1 MRKRQ
6 KIFLIVS
13 VVALLI
19 CSTISIFAALPSGD
33 QTNGSSA
40 SVLFTESD
48 CRLLM
53 EGLLAQADLQLPMQS
68 ILDCFILTVSKT
80 DNTYTY
86 YLYCNYPNR
95 EVSASFKPKFYK
107 SDKTSGVGYGGYVI
121 SPVNGVILVKR
132 AVSVTASGG
141 FGAKLLDFYLN
152 TQIEGLGRGRQFEAS
167 EVVLAYRNSSGEV
180 ITFGSA
186 GVYGSSSALMYEA
199 SASIMRDMAQSWI
212 NARNVKRDGLPA
224 APSDSTC
231 TISPEEESSIYQ
243 AGYNAGEIHGY
254 MVGHQ
259 EGESEG
265 KNIGYQDGYSKG
277 YESGNVDGYQ
287 SGHADGYQT
296 GYNAGNEAGYNNGY
310 KTGYD
315 FASQKIGPEQYSVGY
330 EEGYT
335 VGHSDGYREGFNFA
349 MLNPPEGMKLDIPAI
364 ISSITGSVGSFLTT
378 AFNIEIF
385 GINIAGLL
393 SVLILVAFV
402 FIIVKVIK
410 GGGK

>member
-40 SVLFTESD
+40 SVLYTESD

-53 EGLLAQADLQLPMQS
+53 EGLIAQADLQLPFNAV
-68 ILDCFILTVSKT
+68 LDCFILTVSKT

-86 YLYCNYPNR
+86 HIYSNYPNR
-95 EVSASFKPKFYK
+95 VTTLSPTFYK
-107 SDKTSGVGYGGYVI
+107 SDNSSGVGYGGYI
-121 SPVNGVILVKR
+121 IAQSGGIILAKR
-132 AVSVTASGG
+132 NVSVTAQGG
-141 FGAKLLDFYLN
+141 LGSKIEDFSL
-152 TQIEGLGRGRQFEAS
+152 TKRIEGLGYGKQLPAS
-167 EVVLAYRNSSGEV
+167 EVVLAYMGTSGEV
-180 ITFGSA
+180 ITFGSS

-224 APSDSTC
+224 APSDGTC

-254 MVGHQ
+254 IVGHE
-259 EGESEG
+259 EGESQG
-265 KNIGYQDGYSKG
+265 RNIGFQEGYETGYS
-277 YESGNVDGYQ
+277 
-287 SGHADGYQT
+287 
-296 GYNAGNEAGYNNGY
+296 AGNQAGYDNGY
-310 KTGYD
+310 KSGYD
-315 FASQKIGPEQYSVGY
+315 FASQKIGPEQYSIGHAEGYSQGHSEGFSEGY
-330 EEGYT
+330 ET
-335 VGHSDGYREGFNFA
+335 GYRYGAINNPQGTPVT
-349 MLNPPEGMKLDIPAI
+349 LNIPSI
-364 ISSITGSVGSFLTT
+364 ITSITSSVGSFLTS
-378 AFNIEIF
+378 AFDIEIF
-385 GINIAGLL
+385 GINVAGLL

-402 FIIVKVIK
+402 LIIVHVTK
-410 GGGK
+410 GGK

>member
-6 KIFLIVS
+6 KIFLLVS
-13 VVALLI
+13 IVALLI
-19 CSTISIFAALPSGD
+19 CSSISIFAALPSGD

-40 SVLFTESD
+40 SVLYTESD

-53 EGLLAQADLQLPMQS
+53 EGLIAQADLQLPFNAV
-68 ILDCFILTVSKT
+68 LDCFILTVSKT

-86 YLYCNYPNR
+86 HIYSNYPNR
-95 EVSASFKPKFYK
+95 VTTLSPTFYK
-107 SDKTSGVGYGGYVI
+107 SDNSSGVGYGGYI
-121 SPVNGVILVKR
+121 IAQSGGIILAKR
-132 AVSVTASGG
+132 HVSVTAQGG
-141 FGAKLLDFYLN
+141 LGSKIEDFSL
-152 TQIEGLGRGRQFEAS
+152 TKRVEGLGYGKQLPAS
-167 EVVLAYRNSSGEV
+167 EVVLAYMGTSGEV
-180 ITFGSA
+180 ITFGSS
-186 GVYGSSSALMYEA
+186 GVYGDSSALMYEA

-224 APSDSTC
+224 GGDGTC

-254 MVGHQ
+254 MVGHE
-259 EGESEG
+259 EGESQG
-265 KNIGYQDGYSKG
+265 KNIGFQDGYDVG
-277 YESGNVDGYQ
+277 YETGFASGNE
-287 SGHADGYQT
+287 A
-296 GYNAGNEAGYNNGY
+296 GYNSGYSAGNEAGYNNGY

-364 ISSITGSVGSFLTT
+364 ISSITGSVGSFLTP

>member
-1 MRKRQ
+1 MRNRQ
-6 KIFLIVS
+6 KIFLLVS
-13 VVALLI
+13 IVALLI
-19 CSTISIFAALPSGD
+19 CSCISIFAALPSGD

-40 SVLFTESD
+40 SVLYTESD

-86 YLYCNYPNR
+86 YLYCNYLNR
-95 EVSASFKPKFYK
+95 QVSESFNPLFYK
-107 SDKTSGVGYGGYVI
+107 SDKSSGVGYGGYVI

-152 TQIEGLGRGRQFEAS
+152 TNIEGLGRGKQLDAS

-180 ITFGSA
+180 VTFGSA

-224 APSDSTC
+224 GGDGTC

-254 MVGHQ
+254 MVGHE
-259 EGESEG
+259 EGESQG

-277 YESGNVDGYQ
+277 YESGSVD
-287 SGHADGYQT
+287 
-296 GYNAGNEAGYNNGY
+296 GYNNGY
-310 KTGYD
+310 KKGYD
-315 FASQKIGPEQYSVGY
+315 FASQKIGPEQYSIGHAEGYSQGYSEGFSEGY
-330 EEGYT
+330 ET
-335 VGHSDGYREGFNFA
+335 GYRYGAINNPQGTPVT
-349 MLNPPEGMKLDIPAI
+349 LNIPDI
-364 ISSITGSVGSFLTT
+364 ISAITSSVGSFLTT
-378 AFNIEIF
+378 AFDIEIF
-385 GINIAGLL
+385 GINVAGLL

-402 FIIVKVIK
+402 LIIVHVTK
-410 GGGK
+410 GGK

>member
-1 MRKRQ
+1 MHKRQ
-6 KIFLIVS
+6 KIFLFVS
-13 VVALLI
+13 IVALLI
-19 CSTISIFAALPSGD
+19 CSCISIFAALPSGD

-40 SVLFTESD
+40 SVLYTESD

-86 YLYCNYPNR
+86 YLYCNYLNR
-95 EVSASFKPKFYK
+95 QVSDSFNPLFYK
-107 SDKTSGVGYGGYVI
+107 SDKTSGVGFGGYVI

-132 AVSVTASGG
+132 VVSVTASGG
-141 FGAKLLDFYLN
+141 FGNKLLDFYLN
-152 TQIEGLGRGRQFEAS
+152 TQIEGLGRGKQLDAS

-180 ITFGSA
+180 ITFGAA

-224 APSDSTC
+224 APSDGTC

-243 AGYNAGEIHGY
+243 AGYNAGEINGY
-254 MVGHQ
+254 IVGHK
-259 EGESEG
+259 EGESQG
-265 KNIGYQDGYSKG
+265 KNIGFQDGYSKG
-277 YESGNVDGYQ
+277 YES
-287 SGHADGYQT
+287 
-296 GYNAGNEAGYNNGY
+296 GNEAGYNNGY

-315 FASQKIGPEQYSVGY
+315 FASQKIGPEQYSIGHAEGYSQGHSEGFSEGY
-330 EEGYT
+330 ET
-335 VGHSDGYREGFNFA
+335 GYRYGAINNPQGTPVT
-349 MLNPPEGMKLDIPAI
+349 LNIPSI
-364 ISSITGSVGSFLTT
+364 ISAITSSVGSFLTS
-378 AFNIEIF
+378 AFDIEIF

-402 FIIVKVIK
+402 LIIVHVTK
-410 GGGK
+410 GGK

>member
-33 QTNGSSA
+33 QSNGSSA

-95 EVSASFKPKFYK
+95 EVSASFNPRFYK

-152 TQIEGLGRGRQFEAS
+152 TQIEGLGRGKQLEAS

-180 ITFGSA
+180 ITFGAA

-243 AGYNAGEIHGY
+243 AGYNAGEIQGY

-259 EGESEG
+259 EGESQG
-265 KNIGYQDGYSKG
+265 KNIGYQEGYSKG
-277 YESGNVDGYQ
+277 YES
-287 SGHADGYQT
+287 
-296 GYNAGNEAGYNNGY
+296 GNEAGYNNGY
-310 KTGYD
+310 KSGYD
-315 FASQKIGPEQYSVGY
+315 FASQKIGPEQYSIGHADGYSQGHSEGFSEGY
-330 EEGYT
+330 ET
-335 VGHSDGYREGFNFA
+335 GYRYGAINNPQGTPVT
-349 MLNPPEGMKLDIPAI
+349 LNIPSI
-364 ISSITGSVGSFLTT
+364 ISAITSSVGSFFTS
-378 AFNIEIF
+378 AFDIEIF

-402 FIIVKVIK
+402 LIIVHVTK
-410 GGGK
+410 GGK

>member
-13 VVALLI
+13 VFALLI
-19 CSTISIFAALPSGD
+19 CSTISIFAVLPSGD
-33 QTNGSSA
+33 QSNGSSA
-40 SVLFTESD
+40 SVLYTESD

-53 EGLLAQADLQLPMQS
+53 EGLLAQADLQLPMES

-80 DNTYTY
+80 ENTYTY

-95 EVSASFKPKFYK
+95 QVSESFNPLFYK

-141 FGAKLLDFYLN
+141 FGAKLSDFYLN
-152 TQIEGLGRGRQFEAS
+152 TQIEDLGRGKQFGAS

-224 APSDSTC
+224 GGDGTC

-259 EGESEG
+259 EGESQG

-364 ISSITGSVGSFLTT
+364 INSIPSSVQSFIIS
-378 AFNIEIF
+378 AFGFELF

-393 SVLILVAFV
+393 GCLIA
-402 FIIVKVIK
+402 IVIVYLVIK
-410 GGGK
+410 ILFGRK

>member
-6 KIFLIVS
+6 KIFLVVS
-13 VVALLI
+13 IVALLI

-40 SVLFTESD
+40 SVLYTESD

-86 YLYCNYPNR
+86 YLYCNYLNR
-95 EVSASFKPKFYK
+95 EVSASFNPKFYK

-152 TQIEGLGRGRQFEAS
+152 TQIEGLGRGKQLDAS

-224 APSDSTC
+224 APSEGTC

-254 MVGHQ
+254 IVGHE
-259 EGESEG
+259 EGESQG
-265 KNIGYQDGYSKG
+265 KNIGFREGYETGYS
-277 YESGNVDGYQ
+277 
-287 SGHADGYQT
+287 
-296 GYNAGNEAGYNNGY
+296 AGNEAGYNNGY

-315 FASQKIGPEQYSVGY
+315 FASQKIGPEQYSIGHAEGYSQGHSEGFSEGY
-330 EEGYT
+330 ET
-335 VGHSDGYREGFNFA
+335 GYRYGAINSPQGTPVT
-349 MLNPPEGMKLDIPAI
+349 LNIPSI
-364 ISSITGSVGSFLTT
+364 ISAITSSVGSFFTS
-378 AFNIEIF
+378 AFDIEIF

-402 FIIVKVIK
+402 LIIVHVTK
-410 GGGK
+410 GGK

>member
-1 MRKRQ
+1 MRKCQ
-6 KIFLIVS
+6 KIFLVVS
-13 VVALLI
+13 IVALLI
-19 CSTISIFAALPSGD
+19 CSSISIFAALPSGD
-33 QTNGSSA
+33 QSTGSSA
-40 SVLFTESD
+40 SVLYTESD

-86 YLYCNYPNR
+86 FLYCNYPNR
-95 EVSASFKPKFYK
+95 EVSSSFNPQFYK

-141 FGAKLLDFYLN
+141 FGVKLLDFYLN
-152 TQIEGLGRGRQFEAS
+152 SQIEGLGRGKQLEAS

-180 ITFGSA
+180 ISFGSA
-186 GVYGSSSALMYEA
+186 GVYGDSSALMYEA

-224 APSDSTC
+224 APSEGSC

-259 EGESEG
+259 EGESQG

-277 YESGNVDGYQ
+277 YES
-287 SGHADGYQT
+287 
-296 GYNAGNEAGYNNGY
+296 GNEAGYNNGY

-315 FASQKIGPEQYSVGY
+315 FASQKIGPEQYSIGHAEGYSQGYSEGFSEGY
-330 EEGYT
+330 ET
-335 VGHSDGYREGFNFA
+335 GYRYGAINNPQGTPVT
-349 MLNPPEGMKLDIPAI
+349 LNIPSI
-364 ISSITGSVGSFLTT
+364 ITSITSSVGSFLTS
-378 AFNIEIF
+378 AFDIEIF
-385 GINIAGLL
+385 GINVAGLL

-402 FIIVKVIK
+402 LIIVHVTK
-410 GGGK
+410 GGK

>member
-6 KIFLIVS
+6 KLFLVVS
-13 VVALLI
+13 IVALLI
-19 CSTISIFAALPSGD
+19 CSSISIFAALPSGD
-33 QTNGSSA
+33 QSNGSSA
-40 SVLFTESD
+40 SVLYTESD

-95 EVSASFKPKFYK
+95 EVSPSFNPQFYK
-107 SDKTSGVGYGGYVI
+107 SDKSSGVGYGGYVI

-141 FGAKLLDFYLN
+141 FGVKLLDFYLN
-152 TQIEGLGRGRQFEAS
+152 SQIEGLGRGKQLEAS

-180 ITFGSA
+180 ISFGSA

-254 MVGHQ
+254 IVGHE
-259 EGESEG
+259 EGESQG
-265 KNIGYQDGYSKG
+265 KNIGFQDGYFKG
-277 YESGNVDGYQ
+277 YES
-287 SGHADGYQT
+287 
-296 GYNAGNEAGYNNGY
+296 GNEAGYNNGY

-315 FASQKIGPEQYSVGY
+315 FASQKIGPEQYSIGHAEGYSQGHSEGFSEGY
-330 EEGYT
+330 ET
-335 VGHSDGYREGFNFA
+335 GYRYGAINNPLGTPVT
-349 MLNPPEGMKLDIPAI
+349 LNIPSIITAI
-364 ISSITGSVGSFLTT
+364 TSSVGSFFTS
-378 AFNIEIF
+378 AFDIEIF
-385 GINIAGLL
+385 GINVAGLL

-402 FIIVKVIK
+402 LIIVHVTK
-410 GGGK
+410 GGK

>member
-6 KIFLIVS
+6 KIFLVVS
-13 VVALLI
+13 IVALLI
-19 CSTISIFAALPSGD
+19 CSSISIFAALPSGD

-40 SVLFTESD
+40 SVLYTESD

-95 EVSASFKPKFYK
+95 QVSESFNPLFYK
-107 SDKTSGVGYGGYVI
+107 SDKTSGVGYGGFVI

-152 TQIEGLGRGRQFEAS
+152 TQIEGLGRGKQLDAS

-186 GVYGSSSALMYEA
+186 GVYGDSSALMYEA

-224 APSDSTC
+224 APSEGTC
-231 TISPEEESSIYQ
+231 TISPEEEFSIYQ
-243 AGYNAGEIHGY
+243 AGYNAGEINGY
-254 MVGHQ
+254 LVGHK
-259 EGESEG
+259 EGESL
-265 KNIGYQDGYSKG
+265 GYTRGFREG
-277 YESGNVDGYQ
+277 YE
-287 SGHADGYQT
+287 T
-296 GYNAGNEAGYNNGY
+296 GYNAGNDAGYNNGY

-315 FASQKIGPEQYSVGY
+315 YASQKIGPEQYSIGHAEGYSQGHSEGFSEGY
-330 EEGYT
+330 ET
-335 VGHSDGYREGFNFA
+335 GYRFGAINNPQGTPVT
-349 MLNPPEGMKLDIPAI
+349 LNIPSI
-364 ISSITGSVGSFLTT
+364 ISAITSSVGSFLTS
-378 AFNIEIF
+378 AFDIEIF

-402 FIIVKVIK
+402 LIIVHLTK
-410 GGGK
+410 GGK

>member
-40 SVLFTESD
+40 SVLYTESD

-53 EGLLAQADLQLPMQS
+53 EGLLAQADLQLPFNAV
-68 ILDCFILTVSKT
+68 LDCFILTVSKT

-86 YLYCNYPNR
+86 HIYSNYPNR
-95 EVSASFKPKFYK
+95 VITLSPTFYK
-107 SDKTSGVGYGGYVI
+107 SDKSSGVGYGGYI
-121 SPVNGVILVKR
+121 IAQSGGVILAKR
-132 AVSVTASGG
+132 HVSVTAQGG
-141 FGAKLLDFYLN
+141 LGSKIEDFSL
-152 TQIEGLGRGRQFEAS
+152 TKRVEGLGYGKQLPAS
-167 EVVLAYRNSSGEV
+167 EVVLAYMGTSGEV

-224 APSDSTC
+224 APSDGTC

-254 MVGHQ
+254 MVGHE
-259 EGESEG
+259 EGESQG
-265 KNIGYQDGYSKG
+265 KNIGFQDGYDVG
-277 YESGNVDGYQ
+277 YETGFASGNE
-287 SGHADGYQT
+287 A
-296 GYNAGNEAGYNNGY
+296 GYNSGYSAGNEAGYNNGY

-393 SVLILVAFV
+393 SVLVLVAFV
-402 FIIVKVIK
+402 FIIVKLLK

>member
-6 KIFLIVS
+6 KIFFIVS

-19 CSTISIFAALPSGD
+19 CSTISIFAVLPSGD
-33 QTNGSSA
+33 QSNGSSA

-53 EGLLAQADLQLPMQS
+53 EGLLAQADLQLPLES

-95 EVSASFKPKFYK
+95 EVSASFNPQFYK
-107 SDKTSGVGYGGYVI
+107 SDKSPGVGYGGYVI

-152 TQIEGLGRGRQFEAS
+152 TQIEGLGRGKQLDAS

-186 GVYGSSSALMYEA
+186 GVYGSSSAFMYEA

-243 AGYNAGEIHGY
+243 AGYNDGEIHGY
-254 MVGHQ
+254 IVGHQ
-259 EGESEG
+259 EGESQG
-265 KNIGYQDGYSKG
+265 KNIGFQEGYETGYS
-277 YESGNVDGYQ
+277 
-287 SGHADGYQT
+287 
-296 GYNAGNEAGYNNGY
+296 AGNQAGYDNGY
-310 KTGYD
+310 KSGYD
-315 FASQKIGPEQYSVGY
+315 FASQKIGPVQYSIGHAEGYSQGHFEGFSEGY
-330 EEGYT
+330 ET
-335 VGHSDGYREGFNFA
+335 GYRYGAINNPQGTPVT
-349 MLNPPEGMKLDIPAI
+349 LNIPSI
-364 ISSITGSVGSFLTT
+364 ISSITSSVGSFLTS
-378 AFNIEIF
+378 AFDIEIF

-402 FIIVKVIK
+402 LIIIHVTK
-410 GGGK
+410 GGK

>member
-6 KIFLIVS
+6 KIFLLVS
-13 VVALLI
+13 IVALLI
-19 CSTISIFAALPSGD
+19 CSSISIFAALPSGD

-40 SVLFTESD
+40 SVFYTESD

-53 EGLLAQADLQLPMQS
+53 EGLLAQADLQLPFNAV
-68 ILDCFILTVSKT
+68 LDCFILTVSKS

-86 YLYCNYPNR
+86 HIYSNYPNR
-95 EVSASFKPKFYK
+95 VTTLSPTFYK
-107 SDKTSGVGYGGYVI
+107 SDNSSGVGYGGYI
-121 SPVNGVILVKR
+121 IAQSGGIILSKR
-132 AVSVTASGG
+132 HVSVTAQGG
-141 FGAKLLDFYLN
+141 LGSKIEDFSL
-152 TQIEGLGRGRQFEAS
+152 TKRIEGLGYGKQLPES
-167 EVVLAYRNSSGEV
+167 EVVLAYMGTSGEV

-224 APSDSTC
+224 APSEGTC

-254 MVGHQ
+254 IVGHE
-259 EGESEG
+259 EGESQG
-265 KNIGYQDGYSKG
+265 KNIGFKDGYSKG
-277 YESGNVDGYQ
+277 YES
-287 SGHADGYQT
+287 
-296 GYNAGNEAGYNNGY
+296 GNEAGYNNGY

-315 FASQKIGPEQYSVGY
+315 FASQKIGPEQYSIGHAEGYSQGHFEGFSEGY
-330 EEGYT
+330 ET
-335 VGHSDGYREGFNFA
+335 GYRYGAINNPQGTPVT
-349 MLNPPEGMKLDIPAI
+349 LNIPSI
-364 ISSITGSVGSFLTT
+364 ISAITSSVGSFLTS
-378 AFNIEIF
+378 AFDIEIF

-402 FIIVKVIK
+402 LIIVHVTK
-410 GGGK
+410 GGK

>member
-33 QTNGSSA
+33 QSNGSSA

-95 EVSASFKPKFYK
+95 EVSASFNPQFYK
-107 SDKTSGVGYGGYVI
+107 SDKSPGVGYGGYVI
-121 SPVNGVILVKR
+121 SPVSGVILVKR

-141 FGAKLLDFYLN
+141 FGAKLSDFYLN
-152 TQIEGLGRGRQFEAS
+152 TQIEGLGRGKQFEAS

-186 GVYGSSSALMYEA
+186 GVYGSSSAFMYEG

-224 APSDSTC
+224 APSEGTC

-259 EGESEG
+259 EGESQG
-265 KNIGYQDGYSKG
+265 KNIGYQEGYSKG
-277 YESGNVDGYQ
+277 YES
-287 SGHADGYQT
+287 
-296 GYNAGNEAGYNNGY
+296 GNEAGYNNGY
-310 KTGYD
+310 KSGYD
-315 FASQKIGPEQYSVGY
+315 FASQKIGPEQYSIGHAEGYSQGHSEGFSEGY
-330 EEGYT
+330 ET
-335 VGHSDGYREGFNFA
+335 GYRYGAINNPQGTPVT
-349 MLNPPEGMKLDIPAI
+349 LNISSI
-364 ISSITGSVGSFLTT
+364 ISSITSSVGSFLTS
-378 AFNIEIF
+378 AFDIEIF

-402 FIIVKVIK
+402 LIIVHVTK
-410 GGGK
+410 GGK

>member
-6 KIFLIVS
+6 KIFLLVS
-13 VVALLI
+13 IVALLI
-19 CSTISIFAALPSGD
+19 CSSISIFAALPSGD

-40 SVLFTESD
+40 SVLYTESD

-95 EVSASFKPKFYK
+95 QVSESFNPLFYK

-141 FGAKLLDFYLN
+141 FGNKLLDFYLN
-152 TQIEGLGRGRQFEAS
+152 TQIEGLGRGKQLDAS

-224 APSDSTC
+224 APSDGTC

-259 EGESEG
+259 EGESQG
-265 KNIGYQDGYSKG
+265 KNIGFQEG
-277 YESGNVDGYQ
+277 YE
-287 SGHADGYQT
+287 T
-296 GYNAGNEAGYNNGY
+296 GYNAGNEAGYNYGY

-315 FASQKIGPEQYSVGY
+315 FASQKIGPEQYSIGHAEGYSQGHSEGFSEGY
-330 EEGYT
+330 ET
-335 VGHSDGYREGFNFA
+335 GYRYGAINNPQGTPVT
-349 MLNPPEGMKLDIPAI
+349 LNIPSI
-364 ISSITGSVGSFLTT
+364 ISAITSSVGSFLTS
-378 AFNIEIF
+378 AFDIEIF

-402 FIIVKVIK
+402 LIIVHVTK
-410 GGGK
+410 GGK

>member
-13 VVALLI
+13 IVALLI
-19 CSTISIFAALPSGD
+19 CSSISIFAALPSGD
-33 QTNGSSA
+33 QTNGSSS
-40 SVLFTESD
+40 SVLYTESD

-53 EGLLAQADLQLPMQS
+53 EGLLAQADLQLPFNAV
-68 ILDCFILTVSKT
+68 LDCFILTVSKT

-86 YLYCNYPNR
+86 HIYSNYPNR
-95 EVSASFKPKFYK
+95 VTTLSPTFYK
-107 SDKTSGVGYGGYVI
+107 SDNSSGVGYGGYI
-121 SPVNGVILVKR
+121 IAQSGGIILAKR
-132 AVSVTASGG
+132 HVSVTAQGG
-141 FGAKLLDFYLN
+141 LGSKIEDFSL
-152 TQIEGLGRGRQFEAS
+152 TKRVEGLGYGKQLPAS
-167 EVVLAYRNSSGEV
+167 EVVLAYMGTSGEV

-186 GVYGSSSALMYEA
+186 GVYGDSSAFLYEA

-224 APSDSTC
+224 APSDGTC

-243 AGYNAGEIHGY
+243 AGYNAGEINGY
-254 MVGHQ
+254 LVGHK
-259 EGESEG
+259 EGESL
-265 KNIGYQDGYSKG
+265 GYTRGFREG
-277 YESGNVDGYQ
+277 YE
-287 SGHADGYQT
+287 T

-364 ISSITGSVGSFLTT
+364 INSIPSSVQSFIIS
-378 AFNIEIF
+378 AFGFELF

-393 SVLILVAFV
+393 GCLIA
-402 FIIVKVIK
+402 IVIVYLVIK
-410 GGGK
+410 LLFGRK

>member
-13 VVALLI
+13 VVVLLI
-19 CSTISIFAALPSGD
+19 CSSISIFAALPSGD
-33 QTNGSSA
+33 QANGSSA
-40 SVLFTESD
+40 SVLYTESD

-95 EVSASFKPKFYK
+95 QVSESFNPLFYK

-121 SPVNGVILVKR
+121 SPVSGVILVKR

-141 FGAKLLDFYLN
+141 FGNKVLDFYLN
-152 TQIEGLGRGRQFEAS
+152 TQIEGLGRGKQLDAS
-167 EVVLAYRNSSGEV
+167 EVVLAYRNSSGDV
-180 ITFGSA
+180 ITFGAA

-199 SASIMRDMAQSWI
+199 SASIMRYMAQSWI

-224 APSDSTC
+224 APSEGTC

-254 MVGHQ
+254 IVGHE
-259 EGESEG
+259 EGESQG
-265 KNIGYQDGYSKG
+265 KNIGFQDGYSKG
-277 YESGNVDGYQ
+277 YES
-287 SGHADGYQT
+287 
-296 GYNAGNEAGYNNGY
+296 GNEAGYNNGY

-315 FASQKIGPEQYSVGY
+315 FASQKIGPEQYSIGHAEGYSQGHFEGFSEGY
-330 EEGYT
+330 ET
-335 VGHSDGYREGFNFA
+335 GYRYGAINNPQGTPVT
-349 MLNPPEGMKLDIPAI
+349 LNIPSI
-364 ISSITGSVGSFLTT
+364 ISAITSSVGSFLAS
-378 AFNIEIF
+378 AFDIEIF

-402 FIIVKVIK
+402 LIIVHLTK
-410 GGGK
+410 GGK

>member
-6 KIFLIVS
+6 KIFLVVS
-13 VVALLI
+13 IVALLI
-19 CSTISIFAALPSGD
+19 CSSISIFAALPSGD

-40 SVLFTESD
+40 SVLYTESD

-53 EGLLAQADLQLPMQS
+53 EGLLAQSDLQLPMQS

-95 EVSASFKPKFYK
+95 EVSASFNPLFYK
-107 SDKTSGVGYGGYVI
+107 SDKSPGVGYGGYVI

-152 TQIEGLGRGRQFEAS
+152 TQIEGLGRGKQLDPS

-186 GVYGSSSALMYEA
+186 GVYGSSSAPMYEA

-224 APSDSTC
+224 APSEGTC

-254 MVGHQ
+254 IVGHE
-259 EGESEG
+259 EGESQG
-265 KNIGYQDGYSKG
+265 RNIGFQEGYETGYS
-277 YESGNVDGYQ
+277 
-287 SGHADGYQT
+287 
-296 GYNAGNEAGYNNGY
+296 AGNQAGYDNGY
-310 KTGYD
+310 KSGYD
-315 FASQKIGPEQYSVGY
+315 FASQKIGPEQYSIGHAEGYSEGHSEGFSEGY
-330 EEGYT
+330 ET
-335 VGHSDGYREGFNFA
+335 GYRYGAINNPQGTPVT
-349 MLNPPEGMKLDIPAI
+349 LNIPSI
-364 ISSITGSVGSFLTT
+364 ITSITSSVGSFFTS
-378 AFNIEIF
+378 AFDIEIF
-385 GINIAGLL
+385 GINVAGLL

-402 FIIVKVIK
+402 LIIVHLTK
-410 GGGK
+410 GGK

>member
-6 KIFLIVS
+6 KIFLVVSIVT
-13 VVALLI
+13 LLI
-19 CSTISIFAALPSGD
+19 CSTISIFAVLPSGD

-40 SVLFTESD
+40 SVLYTESD

-95 EVSASFKPKFYK
+95 EVSASFNPRFYK

-121 SPVNGVILVKR
+121 SPVNGVILVRR

-152 TQIEGLGRGRQFEAS
+152 TQIEGLGRGKQLDAS

-224 APSDSTC
+224 GGDDGTC

-243 AGYNAGEIHGY
+243 AGYNAGEINGY
-254 MVGHQ
+254 MTGYAKGEK
-259 EGESEG
+259 EGQT
-265 KNIGYQDGYSKG
+265 IGYGNGFEAGYETG
-277 YESGNVDGYQ
+277 YESGLVDGYEP
-287 SGHADGYQT
+287 
-296 GYNAGNEAGYNNGY
+296 GYNAGNEAGYNDGY
-310 KTGYD
+310 KKGYD
-315 FASQKIGPEQYSVGY
+315 FASAKIGPEQYSVGY

-378 AFNIEIF
+378 AFDIEIF

-393 SVLILVAFV
+393 SVLVLVAFV

>member
-1 MRKRQ
+1 MRNRQ
-6 KIFLIVS
+6 KIFLVVS
-13 VVALLI
+13 IVALLI
-19 CSTISIFAALPSGD
+19 CSSISIFAALPSGD

-53 EGLLAQADLQLPMQS
+53 EGLLAQADLQLPFNAV
-68 ILDCFILTVSKT
+68 LDCFILTVSKT

-95 EVSASFKPKFYK
+95 QVSASFNPQFYK
-107 SDKTSGVGYGGYVI
+107 SDKSPGVGYGGYVI

-152 TQIEGLGRGRQFEAS
+152 TQIEGLGRGNQFEAS
-167 EVVLAYRNSSGEV
+167 EVVLAYLNSSGEV

-224 APSDSTC
+224 APSEGTC

-254 MVGHQ
+254 IVGHE
-259 EGESEG
+259 EGESQG
-265 KNIGYQDGYSKG
+265 RNIGFQEGYETGYS
-277 YESGNVDGYQ
+277 
-287 SGHADGYQT
+287 
-296 GYNAGNEAGYNNGY
+296 AGNQAGYDNGY
-310 KTGYD
+310 KSGYD
-315 FASQKIGPEQYSVGY
+315 FASQKIGPEQYSIGHAEGYSQGHSEGFSEGY
-330 EEGYT
+330 ET
-335 VGHSDGYREGFNFA
+335 GYRYGAIN
-349 MLNPPEGMKLDIPAI
+349 NPQGTPVTLDIPSI
-364 ISSITGSVGSFLTT
+364 ITSITSSVGSFLTS
-378 AFNIEIF
+378 AFDIEIF
-385 GINIAGLL
+385 GINVAGLL

-402 FIIVKVIK
+402 LIIVHVTK
-410 GGGK
+410 GGK

>member
-13 VVALLI
+13 VFALLI
-19 CSTISIFAALPSGD
+19 CSTISIFAVLPSGD
-33 QTNGSSA
+33 QSNGSSA

-95 EVSASFKPKFYK
+95 QVSESFNPLFYK

-141 FGAKLLDFYLN
+141 FGAKLSDFYLN
-152 TQIEGLGRGRQFEAS
+152 TQIEGLGRGKQFEAS

-212 NARNVKRDGLPA
+212 NARNVKRDGMPA
-224 APSDSTC
+224 GGDGTC

-259 EGESEG
+259 EGESQG

-364 ISSITGSVGSFLTT
+364 INSIPSSVQSFIIS
-378 AFNIEIF
+378 AFGFELF

-393 SVLILVAFV
+393 GCLIAVV
-402 FIIVKVIK
+402 IVYLVIK
-410 GGGK
+410 LLLGRK

>member
-6 KIFLIVS
+6 KIFLVVS
-13 VVALLI
+13 IVALLI
-19 CSTISIFAALPSGD
+19 CSSISIFAALPSGD
-33 QTNGSSA
+33 QINGSSA
-40 SVLFTESD
+40 SVLYTESD

-95 EVSASFKPKFYK
+95 QVSESFNPLFYK

-121 SPVNGVILVKR
+121 SPVKGVILVKR

-152 TQIEGLGRGRQFEAS
+152 TQIEGLGRGKQFEAS

-186 GVYGSSSALMYEA
+186 GVYGSSSASMYEA

-212 NARNVKRDGLPA
+212 NARNVKRDGMPA
-224 APSDSTC
+224 GGDGTC

-259 EGESEG
+259 EGESQG

>member
-19 CSTISIFAALPSGD
+19 CSTISIFAELPSGD

-40 SVLFTESD
+40 SVLYTESD

-95 EVSASFKPKFYK
+95 QVSESFNPLFYK
-107 SDKTSGVGYGGYVI
+107 SDKTSGAGYGGYVI

-141 FGAKLLDFYLN
+141 FGARLLDFYLN
-152 TQIEGLGRGRQFEAS
+152 TQIEGLGRGKQFEAS

-224 APSDSTC
+224 GGDGTC

-259 EGESEG
+259 EGESQG
-265 KNIGYQDGYSKG
+265 KNIGYQEGYSKG

-310 KTGYD
+310 KSGYD

-385 GINIAGLL
+385 GINIAGVL
-393 SVLILVAFV
+393 SVLVLVAFV
-402 FIIVKVIK
+402 FIIVKLLK

>member
-6 KIFLIVS
+6 KIFLVVS
-13 VVALLI
+13 IVALLI
-19 CSTISIFAALPSGD
+19 CSCISIFAALPSGD
-33 QTNGSSA
+33 QSSGSSA
-40 SVLFTESD
+40 SVLYTESD

-53 EGLLAQADLQLPMQS
+53 EGLLAQADLQLPLQS
-68 ILDCFILTVSKT
+68 IFDCFILTVSKT

-95 EVSASFKPKFYK
+95 EVSPSFNPQFYK
-107 SDKTSGVGYGGYVI
+107 SDKTSGVGYGGFVI

-152 TQIEGLGRGRQFEAS
+152 TQIEGLGRGKQLDAS
-167 EVVLAYRNSSGEV
+167 EVVLAYKNSSGDV
-180 ITFGSA
+180 LTFGSA
-186 GVYGSSSALMYEA
+186 GVYGDSSALMYEA

-224 APSDSTC
+224 APSEGTC

-243 AGYNAGEIHGY
+243 AGYNAGEINGY
-254 MVGHQ
+254 LVGHK
-259 EGESEG
+259 EGESL
-265 KNIGYQDGYSKG
+265 GYTRGFREG
-277 YESGNVDGYQ
+277 YE
-287 SGHADGYQT
+287 T

-315 FASQKIGPEQYSVGY
+315 FASQKIGPEQYSIGY

-393 SVLILVAFV
+393 SVLVLVAFV
-402 FIIVKVIK
+402 FIIVKLLK